1 MDEIRDGV
9 EYYIDNN
16 QEDDFYED
24 EELYTDLVGSRDLL
38 SPRDSQDGMSG
49 DEEGAEDSAALEE
62 GSNPTAEQEAVVTPS
77 RDEQA
82 ESDRHATPTLV
93 ELPPGSGKAPT
104 SHASLRSSQIDLKNY
119 SAPAE
124 TPQGMHALRHFV
136 FLTVVYPKVVN
147 PPRAAAKDAP
157 EAENLKRSKDRT
169 VDSNQVTFLSSK
181 SEHKP
186 VSEISHLGPLY
197 SVNCSCRRNCTP
209 YVFLH
214 ALKKRNK
221 ACLLYALLILQEE
234 AEANILQKPANRL
247 LLALWR
253 LLKACMAVL
262 EAFLCRMMLV

>member
-1 MDEIRDGV
+1 VDEIRDGV

-38 SPRDSQDGMSG
+38 SPRDSQDGISG
-49 DEEGAEDSAALEE
+49 DEGAEDSAVLEE
-62 GSNPTAEQEAVVTPS
+62 GSNPTAEQEAVVTPA
-77 RDEQA
+77 RDEPA
-82 ESDRHATPTLV
+82 ESDRHATPVPV
-93 ELPPGSGKAPT
+93 ELPPGPGKAPT

-181 SEHKP
+181 SE
-186 VSEISHLGPLY
+186 ISQSLRY
-197 SVNCSCRRNCTP
+197 R
-209 YVFLH
+209 
-214 ALKKRNK
+214 
-221 ACLLYALLILQEE
+221 I
-234 AEANILQKPANRL
+234 
-247 LLALWR
+247 
-253 LLKACMAVL
+253 
-262 EAFLCRMMLV
+262 